1 MKYRGF
7 AFAFLGVLI
16 FSFTLPMVKLALPG
30 FSPWTLT
37 FGRAAIAG
45 VLAIAFLKFSKVS
58 FPEKKL
64 LRPLFVTAGGIVVGW
79 PILTTLALQET
90 TSAHAA
96 VITAGLPLVTAI
108 LAVNRLHEHVP
119 KAFWLAAL
127 VGTLTLVGYAWIH
140 GGQEGASL
148 KADLYLL
155 GAVVAAA
162 IGYVEGAAL
171 SRVMP
176 GWHVVSWCVVLTL
189 PISLPYFAIS
199 FWLGSESHTVTPV
212 SLLAFLFTAFGSMY
226 FGFFAW
232 YRGLAE
238 LGVAKG
244 SQVQL
249 IQSLLTLLWSA
260 WLLNEKV
267 SKTTLLAA
275 SVVVVCIAVTQK
287 ARTSKRISGRYLKQ
301 SAKLRN

>member
-1 MKYRGF
+1 MNYRGF
-7 AFAFLGVLI
+7 AFAFIGVLT

-37 FGRAAIAG
+37 FGRAALAG
-45 VLAIAFLKFSKVS
+45 ILAIAFLKYSKVQ
-58 FPEKKL
+58 FPERKL
-64 LRPLFVTAGGIVVGW
+64 LRPLLITASGIVVGW

-108 LAVNRLHEHVP
+108 LAVTRLHEHVP
-119 KAFWLAAL
+119 KTFWFAAL
-127 VGTLTLVGYAWIH
+127 VGTFTLVVYAWIH

-171 SRVMP
+171 SKVMP

-189 PISLPYFAIS
+189 PISLPYFVIS
-199 FWLGSESHTVTPV
+199 LWLGSHSHTVTPV
-212 SLLAFLFTAFGSMY
+212 ALLAFLFTAFGSMY

-232 YRGLAE
+232 YRGLAD

-260 WLLNEKV
+260 WLLNEYV
-267 SKTTLLAA
+267 TRATLLAA
-275 SVVVVCIAVTQK
+275 SVVVICIAVTQ
-287 ARTSKRISGRYLKQ
+287 RVRISQKVSG
-301 SAKLRN
+301 N

>member
-1 MKYRGF
+1 MSINYRGF

-45 VLAIAFLKFSKVS
+45 ILAIAFLKYSKVP
-58 FPEKKL
+58 FPERKL
-64 LRPLFVTAGGIVVGW
+64 LGPLLVTAGGIVVGW
-79 PILTTLALQET
+79 PILTTLSLQET

-96 VITAGLPLVTAI
+96 VITAGLPLMTAI
-108 LAVNRLHEHVP
+108 LAVTRLKEHVP
-119 KAFWLAAL
+119 KAFWFAAL
-127 VGTLTLVGYAWIH
+127 IGTFTLVVYAWMH
-140 GGQEGASL
+140 GGQEGVSI

-155 GAVVAAA
+155 GAVLAAA

-171 SRVMP
+171 SKVMP

-199 FWLGSESHTVTPV
+199 LWLGSDNHAVTTT

-249 IQSLLTLLWSA
+249 VQSLMTLLWSA
-260 WLLNEKV
+260 WLLNEYV
-267 SKTTLLAA
+267 SRDTLLAA
-275 SVVVVCIAVTQK
+275 SVVVICIAVTQRIRIS
-287 ARTSKRISGRYLKQ
+287 ARTVENQQK
-301 SAKLRN
+301 

>member
-1 MKYRGF
+1 MNYRGF
-7 AFAFLGVLI
+7 AFAFIGVLI

-37 FGRAAIAG
+37 FGRAALAG
-45 VLAIAFLKFSKVS
+45 LLAIAFLKYSKVQ
-58 FPEKKL
+58 FPERKL
-64 LRPLFVTAGGIVVGW
+64 LRPLLITASGIVVGW

-108 LAVNRLHEHVP
+108 LAVTRLHERVP
-119 KAFWLAAL
+119 KTFWFAAL
-127 VGTLTLVGYAWIH
+127 VGTFTLVVYAWIH

-171 SRVMP
+171 SKVMP

-189 PISLPYFAIS
+189 PISLPYFVIS
-199 FWLGSESHTVTPV
+199 LWLGSDSHTVTPV
-212 SLLAFLFTAFGSMY
+212 ALLAFLFTAFGSMY

-232 YRGLAE
+232 YRGLAD

-260 WLLNEKV
+260 WLLNEYV
-267 SKTTLLAA
+267 TRATLLAA
-275 SVVVVCIAVTQK
+275 SVVVVCVAVTQ
-287 ARTSKRISGRYLKQ
+287 RVRISQRISGT
-301 SAKLRN
+301 

>member
-1 MKYRGF
+1 MNYRGF
-7 AFAFLGVLI
+7 ALAFLGVLI

-45 VLAIAFLKFSKVS
+45 ILAIAFLKYSKVS
-58 FPEKKL
+58 VPERKL
-64 LRPLFVTAGGIVVGW
+64 LLKLFVTAGGIVVGW

-108 LAVNRLHEHVP
+108 LAVTRLHEHVP
-119 KAFWLAAL
+119 KAFWVATL
-127 VGTLTLVGYAWIH
+127 VGTFTLVVYAWIN

-171 SRVMP
+171 SKVMP
-176 GWHVVSWCVVLTL
+176 GWQVVSWCVVLTL
-189 PISLPYFAIS
+189 PISLPYFVIS
-199 FWLGSESHTVTPV
+199 LWLGSDSHTVTPV

-249 IQSLLTLLWSA
+249 IQSLLTLVWSA
-260 WLLNEKV
+260 WLLSEV
-267 SKTTLLAA
+267 VTAETLIAA
-275 SVVVVCIAVTQK
+275 SLVVVCIAVTQ
-287 ARTSKRISGRYLKQ
+287 RMRSSSLNRH
-301 SAKLRN
+301 N